1 MCSHCKLRQHTTTK
15 RKGEINH
22 GIKVPE
28 SIADPM
34 NRMPLMA
41 LIAADLLVGLNRERY
56 KYFKYVIEIIIYKVE
71 AFPKKPN
78 EEYGTWILTHRSGD
92 V

>member
-1 MCSHCKLRQHTTTK
+1 MCSHCKLQQHTTTK

-22 GIKVPE
+22 GIKGPE

-41 LIAADLLVGLNRERY
+41 LIVADLPVGLNRERL
-56 KYFKYVIEIIIYKVE
+56 KHFLKSQMKSTVLG
-71 AFPKKPN
+71 F
-78 EEYGTWILTHRSGD
+78 LTHRSGD